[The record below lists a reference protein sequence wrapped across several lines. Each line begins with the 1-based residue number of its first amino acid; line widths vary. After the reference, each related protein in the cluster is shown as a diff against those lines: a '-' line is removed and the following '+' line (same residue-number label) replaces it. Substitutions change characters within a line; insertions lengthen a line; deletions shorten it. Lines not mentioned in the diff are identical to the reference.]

1 LWERKKNHWVSGAAA
16 TLNPLIF
23 QVRGESG

>member
-1 LWERKKNHWVSGAAA
+1 LRERKKNHRVSGAVA

-23 QVRGESG
+23 QVRGES